1 MSIQKEIREELDSLV
16 RQINIALGQGIRIEF
31 NLQKDPTG
39 ILSVA
44 SYECWTRM
52 PDEGARTQ

>member
-1 MSIQKEIREELDSLV
+1 MTIQKEIREELDSLV

-52 PDEGARTQ
+52 PEDGEKKQ